1 MNRLKLW
8 AFTALVLAAG
18 GANLYLATRWLVRG
32 AVEDADRSLRTAAAQ
47 LDARSQLLAA
57 QASGLAEAVA
67 RAPSLLAAISEEG
80 AGDPAAAAAVA
91 VVAAA
96 RGMPAEQAR
105 GLLVGTSGPEG
116 TALRAGGRA
125 LEVQDPA
132 GGLFAEPLRGQRRE
146 GYARASDAVWLV
158 AAVPAG
164 KGAVAVG
171 LPVDRAWAQ
180 ALHAASGVEVT
191 IAAGQSRAISTLGTA
206 DLAAVAAVARVP
218 QPRPVDAGA
227 LPRLQTAV
235 SWLPPLPLLL
245 ARAPAHRVQV
255 VALRGMKAGAVALSV
270 PMAPALAP
278 IATYQAASAAV
289 LLLLL
294 AAGIAAGLLLTAESP
309 VAVPRELL
317 QTADR
322 IARGDFAARV
332 VPLAGSMGTVA
343 TALNKAAE
351 AAEQALARPALVPD
365 IFAPAAEPPA
375 PSGPDPFAA
384 PAPTPAR
391 APTPAAARPRP
402 AAPETSGTDLFAPL
416 PGDLA
421 PEGELPE
428 PQSFAPL
435 SNSISGATSLA
446 TRPEDLVPQGAGAE
460 PPARPSARAP
470 PPARTP
476 APDLGTPPPLRGA
489 TPFAGIPPPLPSGT
503 PLPARGGDGG
513 APGEDPDAGHWQQ
526 VYEEFL
532 RIRAACGEGTE
543 GLTAERFLAKLRS
556 NRTSLMQ
563 KHDCRTVRFQVYVKE
578 GRAAI
583 KATPVK

>member
-18 GANLYLATRWLVRG
+18 AVNLHLATRWLVRS

-57 QASGLAEAVA
+57 QASGLAEAAA
-67 RAPSLLAAISEEG
+67 RAPAVLAAIAEEG

-91 VVAAA
+91 VVASA

-125 LEVQDPA
+125 LELQDPA
-132 GGLFAEPLRGQRRE
+132 GGLFAEPLRGNRRE
-146 GYARASDAVWLV
+146 GYARASDGVWLV

-180 ALHAASGVEVT
+180 ALRAASGVEVT
-191 IAAGQSRAISTLGTA
+191 IAAGQPRAISTLGAA
-206 DLAAVAAVARVP
+206 DLSAVAAVAQVP
-218 QPRPVDAGA
+218 QPRPLDAGA
-227 LPRLQTAV
+227 LPRLQTAIPWV
-235 SWLPPLPLLL
+235 PPLPLLL
-245 ARAPAHRVQV
+245 AQAPAHRVQV
-255 VALRGMKAGAVALSV
+255 VALRGMKAGTVALSA

-278 IATYQAASAAV
+278 IATYQAVSIAV

-294 AAGIAAGLLLTAESP
+294 AAGVALGLLLTAEAP

-317 QTADR
+317 QAADR

-343 TALNKAAE
+343 SALNKAAE

-365 IFAPAAEPPA
+365 LFAPAAPEPT
-375 PSGPDPFAA
+375 GPDPFAA
-384 PAPTPAR
+384 RVAARR
-391 APTPAAARPRP
+391 APPAAP

-421 PEGELPE
+421 PEGAQAE
-428 PQSFAPL
+428 PPAFAPL
-435 SNSISGATSLA
+435 NNSVSGATSLA
-446 TRPEDLVPQGAGAE
+446 TRPEDLLRDEAAAE
-460 PPARPSARAP
+460 PPARSLAQPAP
-470 PPARTP
+470 PPPPFLASTP
-476 APDLGTPPPLRGA
+476 VPGGTPPPLPAA
-489 TPFAGIPPPLPSGT
+489 TPPPAP
-503 PLPARGGDGG
+503 GGDGG
-513 APGEDPDAGHWQQ
+513 APGDDPDAGHWQQ
-526 VYEEFL
+526 VFEEFL
-532 RIRAACGEGTE
+532 RIRASCGEATE
-543 GLTAERFLAKLRS
+543 GLTADRFLAKLRA